1 MIFHIYVKWVAD
13 KQTERQRD
21 RETDGQTNGQTVDVC
36 VFIRI
41 QDSIFCPLEGVVD
54 YFLASLYL

>member
-1 MIFHIYVKWVAD
+1 MSSGLL
-13 KQTERQRD
+13 TNRQRD